1 MKQHLKSY
9 PLTRKLGKGS
19 LSFQMGSAKLS
30 EDGEVLGNRNY
41 LRAGE
46 GNFFCKRSVNK
57 YSDFEGHE
65 VFVAAAGSAV
75 KG

>member
-19 LSFQMGSAKLS
+19 LNFQMGSAKLS

-41 LRAGE
+41 LRAG
-46 GNFFCKRSVNK
+46 GRKLFLQKIS
-57 YSDFEGHE
+57 
-65 VFVAAAGSAV
+65 
-75 KG
+75 